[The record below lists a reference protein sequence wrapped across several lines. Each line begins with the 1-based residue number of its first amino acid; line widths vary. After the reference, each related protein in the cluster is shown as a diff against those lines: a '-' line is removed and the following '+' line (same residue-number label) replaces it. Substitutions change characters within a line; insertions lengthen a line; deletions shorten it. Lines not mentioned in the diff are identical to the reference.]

1 MKGKIKNML
10 FVISTFYSLVI
21 VIFMVIISVNLIN
34 TIELHDSKENKEKIN
49 LYKQQLATLEQNSC
63 TEVINEIITHYEA
76 TSYNGEVSLREMFEY
91 DFDNSLLSYFLKIR
105 ENCNLD
111 SNQEKKYNLPI
122 KFITSSIQRDELYQR
137 YYFQYELNI
146 NDITR
151 LIIEPQ
157 LSGVEYQI
165 NRAMELEIISDLIKI
180 AKEEVSINE

>member
-1 MKGKIKNML
+1 
-10 FVISTFYSLVI
+10 
-21 VIFMVIISVNLIN
+21 
-34 TIELHDSKENKEKIN
+34 
-49 LYKQQLATLEQNSC
+49 
-63 TEVINEIITHYEA
+63 
-76 TSYNGEVSLREMFEY
+76 MFEY